1 MAIGEA
7 RCTLIA
13 AESLDVE
20 EVEARPELV
29 PLARVEAAAEPVLGA
44 AGKGAVMPP
53 LAVLGMRPGMRRK
66 VNTLE
71 RTHWPAFV
79 SSAHRPRQPP
89 WP

>member
-1 MAIGEA
+1 MATDEA
-7 RCTLIA
+7 RRTLSA
-13 AESLDVE
+13 AGSLDE
-20 EVEARPELV
+20 EGVEARPELD
-29 PLARVEAAAEPVLGA
+29 PLARVEAAAKPVLGER
-44 AGKGAVMPP
+44 KGAVMRP